1 MHLAL
6 EYLLETLFLRLLLEI
21 GWTAISRGHPSHAKV
36 WLLAVQR
43 EYLHFSVIFTFLRPS
58 VMVRPRESN
67 PRPPALLSSA
77 LPTELILPQ
86 FFFKT
91 TNMEEELVSEI
102 GDDSRLLVLDKGY

>member
-1 MHLAL
+1 M
-6 EYLLETLFLRLLLEI
+6 
-21 GWTAISRGHPSHAKV
+21 
-36 WLLAVQR
+36 VQ
-43 EYLHFSVIFTFLRPS
+43 
-58 VMVRPRESN
+58 PRESN

-91 TNMEEELVSEI
+91 TNMEEEAELVSEI